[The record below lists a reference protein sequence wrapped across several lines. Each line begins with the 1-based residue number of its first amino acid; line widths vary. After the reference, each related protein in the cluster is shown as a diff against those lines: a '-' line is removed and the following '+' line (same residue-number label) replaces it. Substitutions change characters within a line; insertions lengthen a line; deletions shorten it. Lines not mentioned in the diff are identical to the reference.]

1 MLARLFGRTEHSD
14 RIPVDVVVP
23 VQELRSFLRG
33 DISRDEYDVAV
44 KRGED
49 ALVDG
54 WTDADDQDRAGDD
67 VTTAA

>member
-33 DISRDEYDVAV
+33 EISRGQYDAAV

-54 WTDADDQDRAGDD
+54 WDNESSTDDQSADLA
-67 VTTAA
+67 TSA

>member
-23 VQELRSFLRG
+23 VQQLRSFLRG
-33 DISRDEYDVAV
+33 EISRDQYDAAV

-49 ALVDG
+49 ALVEG
-54 WTDADDQDRAGDD
+54 WDDDMASSPSG
-67 VTTAA
+67 VAASA